1 MEPWLLGA
9 IAGGTAALAVV
20 VAQRRG
26 HQTAVDVLPVLRRKG
41 PLTIPELMTE
51 LGMQGF
57 SAQGKVVMALDS
69 LVRSGLVDERPIPS
83 GIPALDRINV
93 RKFAARTS

>member
-20 VAQRRG
+20 IAQRRG
-26 HQTAVDVLPVLRRKG
+26 DKSALPVLPILRRKG

-51 LGMQGF
+51 LGVQGF
-57 SAQGKVVMALDS
+57 SGQGKVVMAIDA
-69 LVRSGLVDERPIPS
+69 LVRSGHVIERPV
-83 GIPALDRINV
+83 PAGTATLDRIHV
-93 RKFAARTS
+93 RKYAATA